1 VEHLN
6 KSNALGWAITM
17 GLFAMPVIY
26 SDREWNQVV
35 GESYYIQLGPQD
47 RFGWTEPD
55 GRVFDIAARNLADLK
70 DEIYRVCYLS
80 QAAGEVSGGSNVQS
94 ALSKLRDFAITQE
107 VLRSYGDTVKEALR
121 RLLEAIAG
129 ARDDA
134 VKFQV
139 SGFDEFD
146 IGDFGTELSDAQNLL
161 ALGIKSQTLHQ
172 QVFKRLAFKYLS
184 DARQDV
190 KDQISLE
197 IDEQFSK

>member
-1 VEHLN
+1 
-6 KSNALGWAITM
+6 
-17 GLFAMPVIY
+17 
-26 SDREWNQVV
+26 
-35 GESYYIQLGPQD
+35 
-47 RFGWTEPD
+47 
-55 GRVFDIAARNLADLK
+55 
-70 DEIYRVCYLS
+70 
-80 QAAGEVSGGSNVQS
+80 
-94 ALSKLRDFAITQE
+94 
-107 VLRSYGDTVKEALR
+107 
-121 RLLEAIAG
+121 
-129 ARDDA
+129 
-134 VKFQV
+134 V